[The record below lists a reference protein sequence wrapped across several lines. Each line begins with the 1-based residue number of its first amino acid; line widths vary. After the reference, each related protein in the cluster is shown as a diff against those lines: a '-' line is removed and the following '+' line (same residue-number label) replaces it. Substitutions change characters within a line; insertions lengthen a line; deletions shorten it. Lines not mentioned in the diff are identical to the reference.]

1 MKASPVRIEEMSGK
15 IVSIHSFRG
24 GTGKSNISA
33 NLAATAALAGKR
45 VAVMD
50 TDIASP
56 GIHVIFGMGREK
68 MRYTLNDYLRGEC
81 DITDACVDL
90 TKRLGIKQG
99 KLYLIPSSMSATD
112 ITRILRE
119 GYEVSDLKN
128 GFSEVI
134 QSKALDYLIIDT
146 HPGLDRETLLSMA
159 TADYL
164 FVVARID
171 EQDLLGTAATLSV
184 ARKLQVPDIRIIIN
198 KKPSIYEDR
207 AILSEVEGKFKARVA
222 TIIPLVPLLIE
233 AGSRYVITLKHPD
246 NEFTKKIEEIYRVME
261 P

>member
-1 MKASPVRIEEMSGK
+1 MADSK

-24 GTGKSNISA
+24 GTGKSNIAA
-33 NLAATAALAGKR
+33 NLAAVAALEGKR

-50 TDIASP
+50 TDVASP
-56 GIHVIFGMGREK
+56 GIHIIFGHGRTK
-68 MRYTLNDYLRGEC
+68 LKHTLNDYLRGEC
-81 DITDACVDL
+81 DITDTCLDM
-90 TKRLGIKQG
+90 TKQFDIKRGQ
-99 KLYLIPSSMSATD
+99 LFLIPSSMTATD

-128 GFSEVI
+128 GFTEVVRA
-134 QSKALDYLIIDT
+134 KNLDYLIIDT

-184 ARKLQVPDIRIIIN
+184 AEKLQVPEIQIVVN
-198 KKPSIYEDR
+198 KKPSIYEDKD
-207 AILSEVEGKFKARVA
+207 IIQQIETKFKCKVA
-222 TIIPLVPLLIE
+222 TIIPLLPLLIE
-233 AGSRYVITLKHPD
+233 VGSRYLVTLRHPES
-246 NEFTKKIEEIYRVME
+246 EFTRCIKDIFRIME
-261 P
+261 DRGQ

>member
-1 MKASPVRIEEMSGK
+1 MSGK

-24 GTGKSNISA
+24 GTGKSNIAA
-33 NLAATAALAGKR
+33 NLAATAALDGKR

-50 TDIASP
+50 TDLASP

-68 MRYTLNDYLRGEC
+68 MKYTLNDYLRGSC

-90 TKRLGIKQG
+90 TERLNIKNG
-99 KLYLIPSSMSATD
+99 KLFLIPSSMSATD

-119 GYEVSDLKN
+119 GYEVGDLKK
-128 GFSEVI
+128 GFTDVI
-134 QSKALDYLIIDT
+134 KKKDLDYLIIDT

-159 TADYL
+159 TADHL

-184 ARKLQVPDIRIIIN
+184 ARKLQVPDTKIIVN
-198 KKPSIYEDR
+198 KKPGIYEDK
-207 AILSEVEGKFKARVA
+207 AIIKEVEQKFKTSVA
-222 TIIPLVPLLIE
+222 TIIPLLPLLIE
-233 AGSRYVITLKHPD
+233 AGSRYVVTLRHPD
-246 NEFTKKIEEIYRVME
+246 SEFTKNIDEIYRIMK
-261 P
+261 

>member
-1 MKASPVRIEEMSGK
+1 MSGK
-15 IVSIHSFRG
+15 IISIHSFRG

-33 NLAATAALAGKR
+33 NLAAVAALDGKR

-56 GIHVIFGMGREK
+56 GIHVIFGLGREK
-68 MRYTLNDYLRGEC
+68 LKYTLNDYLRGEC
-81 DITDACVDL
+81 DITDTCVDM
-90 TKRLGIKQG
+90 TSRLGIKQG
-99 KLYLIPSSMSATD
+99 KLFLIPSSMSATD

-119 GYEVSDLKN
+119 GYEVSDLRN

-134 QSKALDYLIIDT
+134 EARDLDYLIIDT

-184 ARKLQVPDIRIIIN
+184 AKKLQVPDIRIVIN
-198 KKPSIYEDR
+198 KKPSIYEDNAIR
-207 AILSEVEGKFKARVA
+207 AEVESKFKTKVA
-222 TIIPLVPLLIE
+222 TIIPLVPILIE
-233 AGSRYVITLKHPD
+233 VGSRYVVTLKHPD
-246 NEFTKKIEEIYRVME
+246 NDFTKNIEQIYRVMK
-261 P
+261 

>member
-1 MKASPVRIEEMSGK
+1 MGPLLMSGR

-33 NLAATAALAGKR
+33 NLAAVAALAGKR

-50 TDIASP
+50 TDVASP

-68 MRYTLNDYLRGEC
+68 LQYTLNDYLRGEC
-81 DITDACVDL
+81 DITDACIDM
-90 TKRLGIKQG
+90 TRRLGIRQG
-99 KLYLIPSSMSATD
+99 KLYLIPSSMSAND

-119 GYEVSDLKN
+119 GYEVSDLRN

-134 QSKALDYLIIDT
+134 EARDLDYLIIDT

-159 TADYL
+159 TADFL

-184 ARKLQVPDIRIIIN
+184 ARKLQVPDIRIIVN

-207 AILSEVEGKFKARVA
+207 AILSEVERKFRTKVA
-222 TIIPLVPLLIE
+222 TIIPLVPILIE
-233 AGSRYVITLKHPD
+233 AGSRYIVTLKHPD
-246 NEFTKKIEEIYRVME
+246 NEFTKRIEEVYRVME
-261 P
+261 GEA

>member
-1 MKASPVRIEEMSGK
+1 MSGD

-24 GTGKSNISA
+24 GTGKSNIAA
-33 NLAATAALAGKR
+33 NLAAVAALDGKR

-50 TDIASP
+50 TDMASP

-68 MRYTLNDYLRGEC
+68 MKHTLNDYLRGVC
-81 DITDACVDL
+81 DISDTCMDL
-90 TKRLGIKQG
+90 TERLGIKKG
-99 KLYLIPSSMSATD
+99 KLFLIPSSMTATE

-119 GYEVSDLKN
+119 GYEVGDLKK
-128 GFSEVI
+128 GFTDVI
-134 QSKALDYLIIDT
+134 KEKDLDMLIIDT

-159 TADYL
+159 TAHYL

-184 ARKLQVPDIRIIIN
+184 ARKLQVPDIKIIIN

-207 AILSEVEGKFKARVA
+207 AIVSEVESKFKAKVA
-222 TIIPLVPLLIE
+222 TIIPLLPLLIE
-233 AGSRYVITLKHPD
+233 AGSRFVVSLRYPES
-246 NEFTKKIEEIYRVME
+246 EFTKKIEEIYRLTL
-261 P
+261 

>member
-1 MKASPVRIEEMSGK
+1 MIMSPK

-24 GTGKSNISA
+24 GTGKSNIAA
-33 NLAATAALAGKR
+33 NLAAVAALDGKR

-50 TDIASP
+50 TDMASP
-56 GIHVIFGMGREK
+56 GIHVIFGLGREK
-68 MRYTLNDYLRGEC
+68 MKRTLNDYLRGEC
-81 DITDACVDL
+81 DIADACIDL
-90 TKRLGIKQG
+90 TAREEFSSMRPG
-99 KLYLIPSSMSATD
+99 KLFLIPSSMTADD

-119 GYEVSDLKN
+119 GYEVSDLRN
-128 GFSEVI
+128 GFTEVI
-134 QSKALDYLIIDT
+134 RVKDLDLLIIDT

-198 KKPSIYEDR
+198 KKPSIYEDK
-207 AILSEVEGKFKARVA
+207 AIIGEVEKKFKTSVA
-222 TIIPLVPLLIE
+222 SIIPLLPLLIE
-233 AGSRYVITLKHPD
+233 AGSRYVVTLRHPD
-246 NEFTKKIEEIYRVME
+246 SEFTKCIERMYNVVK
-261 P
+261 